1 MIKPSVVTPGG
12 LTLSPDIASGEVI
25 GYVDRS
31 SGSFR
36 TYPRLTFRFS
46 EASTSRPS
54 VKTSAALSKPVEGT
68 LPSGATGVLGTNRA
82 TVSIELRDGATM
94 AEMEQLRTELMAIV
108 TDVDEFKAHL
118 FFGNR
123 LV

>member
-12 LTLSPDIASGEVI
+12 LTLNPDIASGDVI
-25 GYVDRS
+25 GYVDRT

-46 EASTSRPS
+46 DASVSRPS
-54 VKTSAALSKPVEGT
+54 VKTSVALSKPVEGT
-68 LPSGATGVLGTNRA
+68 LPSGAAGVLGTNRA
-82 TVSIELRDGATM
+82 TVSVELRDGAAM
-94 AEMEQLRTELMAIV
+94 AEMEQLRTELMAVIS
-108 TDVDEFKAHL
+108 DVEEFKAHL
-118 FFGNR
+118 FYGNR

>member
-12 LTLSPDIASGEVI
+12 LTLSPDIASGDVI
-25 GYVDRS
+25 GYVDRT

-46 EASTSRPS
+46 DASASRPS

-68 LPSGATGVLGTNRA
+68 LPSGAAGVLGTNRV
-82 TVSIELRDGATM
+82 TVSVELRDGATM
-94 AEMEQLRTELMAIV
+94 AEMEQLRTELMAIIS
-108 TDVDEFKAHL
+108 DVEEFKAHL
-118 FFGNR
+118 FYGNR

>member
-12 LTLSPDIASGEVI
+12 LSMNPDIASGDVI

-82 TVSIELRDGATM
+82 TVSVELRDGATM
-94 AEMEQLRTELMAIV
+94 AEMEQLRVELMAIV
-108 TDVDEFKAHL
+108 NDVEEFKAHL
-118 FFGNR
+118 FYGNR

>member
-1 MIKPSVVTPGG
+1 MIKPSVVTAGG
-12 LTLSPDIASGEVI
+12 LTLNPDIASGDVI
-25 GYVDRS
+25 GYVDRT

-54 VKTSAALSKPVEGT
+54 VKTSVALSKPVEGT
-68 LPSGATGVLGTNRA
+68 LASGATGVLGTNRA
-82 TVSIELRDGATM
+82 TISVELRDGAAM
-94 AEMEQLRTELMAIV
+94 AEMEQLRVELMSIIS
-108 TDVDEFKAHL
+108 DIEEFKAHL
-118 FFGNR
+118 FHGNR